1 MSAELDGVSV
11 HSSSSSS
18 GSLGSAPGPA
28 PRPLSANVR
37 RLHQALTTLLSEAE
51 RERFI
56 LCLNAYHGRRNVCDL
71 VRSLR
76 ALLDGPRRRQ
86 LLPLLRLVLPRSD
99 QLLFDQY
106 TAEGPYL
113 PPPGRPPPPP
123 APPPVLPGELR
134 QVTLRRSKAH
144 EGLGFS
150 IRGGA
155 EHGVGIYVSLVEP
168 GSLAEREGLRVGDQ
182 ILGVNGKSLDRV
194 THAEAV
200 KVLKGCKKL
209 NLSVHSVGRIPGG
222 YVTNHIYTWVD
233 PQGRSVSPP
242 SGLPHHQHS
251 SLRRD
256 SEKRSH
262 LQLLQEGDE
271 KKVGDQIL
279 EVNGRS
285 FLSIPHDEAVKL
297 LKSSRHL
304 MMTVKDIG
312 RLPHARTTVD
322 ETRWI
327 SSSQLGETLLS
338 SAGAVGDHAMDVAA
352 RAVPCALQPVFYRGL
367 AGSQV
372 TLSTMVNQSRVM
384 LEEQARHLLNE
395 QERAT
400 MGYYL
405 DEYKE
410 GNISVDALVMALFE
424 LLNTHAKFSL
434 LSEVR
439 GVISP
444 QDLDRFDN
452 LVLKREIESMKARQP
467 AGPSPD
473 SYSMMSYS
481 DTVSSSSSHFTA
493 TTVSSARERLL
504 WLIDLMENTSELEGA
519 GDCHQSSINT
529 LPDVSLDD
537 LSSFPEEPPDFK
549 PPPPPSAPQTL
560 EPCSAQPRIPAGK
573 DKPKRPSSESSQS
586 GLFFVAPRNPSPPPN
601 PPEKDTLSVTS
612 TATEDS
618 NPSAIY
624 ATISPLS
631 PRSQPKDSPLSLL
644 SQHPI
649 GPFPRVQSPSRLKS
663 PSPEGPQS
671 PPAPSPP
678 PPPPH
683 PAPPPPDK
691 GSPSAVGNQ
700 HFIMVEVHQPNSEP
714 DVNEVRPLPQ
724 ARASTLSQLSDSG
737 QTLSEDSGVDIGEVE
752 TSGKDRSRQPG
763 PGKSR
768 SPKEATRSEGAAEGA
783 SKPPGL
789 LEPTSCLIR
798 VSKSA
803 PTLGIAIEGGANTR
817 QPLPRIVTIQ
827 RGGSAH
833 NCGKLKVGHVILE
846 VNGTGLRGKEHREA
860 ARIIAEAFK
869 LKDKDY
875 IDFLVTEFNV
885 AL

>member
-18 GSLGSAPGPA
+18 GSLGSAAGPA

-37 RLHQALTTLLSEAE
+37 RLHQALTALLSEAE

-123 APPPVLPGELR
+123 APPPVVPGELR

-200 KVLKGCKKL
+200 KVNLVLNEGKSLGLMIRGGAEYSLGIYITGVDKG
-209 NLSVHSVGRIPGG
+209 SEAES
-222 YVTNHIYTWVD
+222 T
-233 PQGRSVSPP
+233 
-242 SGLPHHQHS
+242 GL
-251 SLRRD
+251 
-256 SEKRSH
+256 
-262 LQLLQEGDE
+262 
-271 KKVGDQIL
+271 KVGDQIL

-304 MMTVKDIG
+304 IMTVKDIG

-327 SSSQLGETLLS
+327 SSSQLGETLVS

-352 RAVPCALQPVFYRGL
+352 RPVFYRGL

-424 LLNTHAKFSL
+424 LLNTHAKYVPLPLLTVVGGRPPDSWECACAPTRLWLCVPGQFSL

-467 AGPSPD
+467 AGPSSD

-504 WLIDLMENTSELEGA
+504 WLIDLMENTPELEGA

-537 LSSFPEEPPDFK
+537 LSSFPEEPPNFK

-560 EPCSAQPRIPAGK
+560 DPSSAQHRLPGK
-573 DKPKRPSSESSQS
+573 DKPKRPSSDSSQS

-612 TATEDS
+612 TSTEDS
-618 NPSAIY
+618 APGAIY
-624 ATISPLS
+624 ATISPS
-631 PRSQPKDSPLSLL
+631 GRSSRRPADTALSLL
-644 SQHPI
+644 GQHPI
-649 GPFPRVQSPSRLKS
+649 GPFPRVQSPTRLKS

-671 PPAPSPP
+671 PPSPSPP
-678 PPPPH
+678 PPPAH

-691 GSPSAVGNQ
+691 GSPQANQ

-737 QTLSEDSGVDIGEVE
+737 QTLSEDSGVDIGEAE
-752 TSGKDRSRQPG
+752 TSGKDKSRQPG